1 MKNLSKIAYILI
13 GALCTAAIGGAS
25 VAAIGAAGSDTDP
38 IVTKSYVE
46 KRIAELETKI
56 SSSSSST
63 NVDQKIASLQSQMEA
78 LALSSGG
85 GTEQGFVL
93 VKVKAGSKLVLSES
107 AMLILRAGS
116 AKTIIGPGGGL
127 ADLTIG
133 TDLVDGQAII
143 GNHLI
148 LVPRN
153 DGRGVKVTGDSWMMI
168 KGSYTIQ

>member
-1 MKNLSKIAYILI
+1 MRHFSKVMYILI
-13 GALCTAAIGGAS
+13 GVLCTTAVGGVSIAAL
-25 VAAIGAAGSDTDP
+25 GAAGSDTDP

-46 KRIAELETKI
+46 KRIAELETKL
-56 SSSSSST
+56 SSNSST
-63 NVDQKIASLQSQMEA
+63 NVDQKLSSLQTQIEA
-78 LALSSGG
+78 LALNGSAAP
-85 GTEQGFVL
+85 EGFVL
-93 VKVKAGSKLVLSES
+93 VQVKAGSKLVLSES
-107 AMLILRAGS
+107 SMLILRAGT

-127 ADLTIG
+127 ADLTVG
-133 TDLVDGQAII
+133 TDLLDGQAIT

>member
-1 MKNLSKIAYILI
+1 MKHFSKVMYILI
-13 GALCTAAIGGAS
+13 GVLCATAVGGVSIAAL
-25 VAAIGAAGSDTDP
+25 GAAGSDTDP

-46 KRIAELETKI
+46 KRIAELETKLA
-56 SSSSSST
+56 SSSST
-63 NVDQKIASLQSQMEA
+63 NVDQKLASLQTQIEG
-78 LALSSGG
+78 LALNG
-85 GTEQGFVL
+85 GTTAEGFVL
-93 VKVKAGSKLVLSES
+93 VQVKAGSKLVLSES

-116 AKTIIGPGGGL
+116 AKTIVGPGGGL

-133 TDLVDGQAII
+133 TDLVEGQSII

>member
-1 MKNLSKIAYILI
+1 MKNFTKVMYILI
-13 GALCTAAIGGAS
+13 GALCTVAVGGAS
-25 VAAIGAAGSDTDP
+25 IAAIGAAGSDTDP

-46 KRIAELETKI
+46 KRLAELETKI
-56 SSSSSST
+56 AGGSSS

-85 GTEQGFVL
+85 GAEEGFVL
-93 VKVKAGSKLVLSES
+93 VQVKAGSKLVLSES

>member
-1 MKNLSKIAYILI
+1 MKNFTKIMYILI
-13 GALCTAAIGGAS
+13 GAICTAAVGGAS
-25 VAAIGAAGSDTDP
+25 IAAIGAAGSDTDP

-46 KRIAELETKI
+46 KRIAELESKMNSN
-56 SSSSSST
+56 SSS
-63 NVDQKIASLQSQMEA
+63 NVDQKLASLQTQMEA
-78 LALSSGG
+78 LALNNGG
-85 GTEQGFVL
+85 GDQGFVL
-93 VKVKAGSKLVLSES
+93 VQVKAGSKLVLSES

>member
-1 MKNLSKIAYILI
+1 MKYFSKVMYILI
-13 GALCTAAIGGAS
+13 GVLCTVAVGGVSIAAL
-25 VAAIGAAGSDTDP
+25 GAAGSDTDP

-46 KRIAELETKI
+46 KRMAELESKLAT
-56 SSSSSST
+56 SSSS
-63 NVDQKIASLQSQMEA
+63 NVDQKLASLQTQMEA
-78 LALSSGG
+78 LALNG
-85 GTEQGFVL
+85 GTAADDFVL
-93 VKVKAGSKLVLSES
+93 VQVKAGSKLVLSES

-133 TDLVDGQAII
+133 TDLVEGQSII

-153 DGRGVKVTGDSWMMI
+153 DGRGVKVTGDSWIMI